1 MRSLLALALL
11 ATGFTT
17 HASVGETV
25 DNPQPAAGSP
35 AGAAGPIW
43 RAPAAVLYTNGTF
56 TSAATGGGPAGTDPV
71 SVLTAPDTTFGAT
84 CNNGSGANP
93 QAFRLA
99 DDFVVPAGGW
109 TVQKVTVF
117 AYQTQ
122 AAPGG
127 STTSTLNGGF
137 LRIWNGPPNNMAST
151 VVFGDVTTNRQTAT
165 SWSGVWRVQNT
176 TLTNVL
182 RPIMAVEM
190 GNLNIALPAGT
201 YWLEYGLTGSTAS
214 GPFCPPNTTV
224 SAANNALQFNVG
236 TPGWAAVTD
245 TGGARPLD
253 LPFVIEGVL
262 PQPNITPTTPAGPVA
277 LGSFAPGGAV
287 SRAFTFSNAAG
298 AGSSGTVACTLTGAP
313 AGLTLAPAGAQTIAP
328 GASTTFTLS
337 GTAPTAPGA
346 FTGTITCDVQG
357 GGTVT
362 YTINGTVNAPAQAVN
377 MLGPVGL
384 LAVLLGLFGIGLVA
398 VRRQQ

>member
-1 MRSLLALALL
+1 MRSMIALALF
-11 ATGFTT
+11 AVGFTAN
-17 HASVGETV
+17 ASVGETV
-25 DNPQPAAGSP
+25 DNPQPAAGP
-35 AGAAGPIW
+35 AAGAAGPIW
-43 RAPAAVLYTNGTF
+43 RAPAAVLYTNGSLQ
-56 TSAATGGGPAGTDPV
+56 SAATGGGASGTDPV
-71 SVLTAPDTTFGAT
+71 STLTAPDTSFGAT
-84 CNNGSGANP
+84 CNNTAGANP
-93 QAFRLA
+93 NVFRLA

-109 TVQKVTVF
+109 VINRVTVF
-117 AYQTQ
+117 GYQTQ
-122 AAPGG
+122 ATPGG
-127 STTSTLNGGF
+127 STASTMTGGV
-137 LRIWNGPPNNMAST
+137 LRIWNGPPNNAAST

-182 RPIMAVEM
+182 RPIMAVDM
-190 GNLNIALPAGT
+190 GNLNVSLPAGT

-224 SAANNALQFNVG
+224 SAANNALQFNA
-236 TPGWAAVTD
+236 TTSTWAPATD
-245 TGGARPLD
+245 GGSLRPLD
-253 LPFVIEGVL
+253 FPFVIDGVL

-287 SRAFTFSNAAG
+287 SRTFTFSNAAG

-337 GTAPTAPGA
+337 GTAPTTPGA

-377 MLGPVGL
+377 TLGPVGL
-384 LAVLLGLFGIGLVA
+384 LAILLGLFGIGLAA